1 MTRSSRRRSPRPDAV
16 LTSDHRWCTYAEL
29 DGIAI
34 HQLLT
39 DDVDKAVTTARFIWT
54 GTALEQA
61 DLPEP
66 APTPVTAG
74 TLFDS

>member
-1 MTRSSRRRSPRPDAV
+1 
-16 LTSDHRWCTYAEL
+16 L

-54 GTALEQA
+54 GTG
-61 DLPEP
+61 PGTGRP
-66 APTPVTAG
+66 A
-74 TLFDS
+74 